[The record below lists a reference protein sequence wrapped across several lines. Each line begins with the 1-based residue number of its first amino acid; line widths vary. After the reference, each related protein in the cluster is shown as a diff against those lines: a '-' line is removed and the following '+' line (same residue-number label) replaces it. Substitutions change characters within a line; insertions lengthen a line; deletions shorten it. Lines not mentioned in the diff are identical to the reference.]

1 MKKIIITTLLIIA
14 TLPLSAQ
21 ATTPLSLGERSGVR
35 LLSLNQLKDSALRNN
50 IAIRK
55 AYHNIDAAQEQRKE
69 AFTNYFPNVSGVG
82 AWFNSNKGMAKMDI
96 NLADNMSP
104 ETAMALAQI
113 LPPQILGSLTS
124 PMSMTMMKN
133 GVVAGITA

>member
-35 LLSLNQLKDSALRNN
+35 VLSLNQLKDSALRNN

-82 AWFNSNKGMAKMDI
+82 AWFNANKGMAKMDI
-96 NLADNMSP
+96 NLADNMS
-104 ETAMALAQI
+104 
-113 LPPQILGSLTS
+113 
-124 PMSMTMMKN
+124 
-133 GVVAGITA
+133 